1 SADWTLNTANAWAA
15 ATLADLGARM
25 VWASPELSSSRLK
38 ALAGASPVPVG
49 ALVFGRLEL
58 MVAEHCVLRAIGS
71 CDQRCDRCARRAG
84 RWVLRDQ
91 KSYEF
96 PVTTDRSGR
105 AHIANSVTLD
115 LTRALDEVL
124 AAGVSAVRIEITNEP
139 VDEVERIVR
148 AIVGAVNAV
157 EAGLPAPEYPVVSPA
172 TSGHFFR
179 GVR

>member
-1 SADWTLNTANAWAA
+1 MNVLNAHAA
-15 ATLADLGARM
+15 AQVSDMGAEF
-25 VWASPELSSSRLK
+25 VWASPELSGRRLK
-38 ALAGASPVPVG
+38 ALAEASRLPVG

-58 MVAEHCVLRAIGS
+58 MVAEHCVLRAIGP
-71 CDQRCDRCARRAG
+71 CDRRCDRCARRAG

-91 KSYEF
+91 KGYEF

-124 AAGVSAVRIEITNEP
+124 GAGVGAVRIEITDEP
-139 VDEVERIVR
+139 VAEVARIVR
-148 AIVGAVNAV
+148 AIVGAVEAV
-157 EAGLPAPEYPVVSPA
+157 AAGVAPRAEPVVSPA